1 MILRTTRSPIYAC
14 LCLAWYSWT
23 PLPSF
28 AASADQLPDLQHVVQ
43 PGDTLENIARLY
55 LQDPQQW
62 PELASVNHVR
72 NPRQLPIG
80 SVIVIPKSL
89 VGYQNATVD
98 YLQGT
103 VQVRSGSEQPWQ
115 PMAVGMTVTEGDE
128 IQVADRSYATLKL
141 SDGSRVQISAN
152 SQLRLQQLR
161 KNSRSQAQQSVIEL
175 QKGGVDSSV
184 IPADT
189 RAGARA
195 QRRFDIKTPMA
206 TTSVRGTRFS
216 VHLTDSGNA
225 VTSVDQGVVAVGATR
240 AARPATVPAGSGLAV
255 RADGQAGP
263 VVHQLDAPD
272 LQDNPAVFEDANFLT
287 VHLGAVGGARQY
299 RVAVARDEALQQIVQ
314 SQDFAQTTATMPGV
328 PDGSYYV
335 AARALDTRDIPGRP
349 AVRAIKVKATP
360 VPPLYQSPAP
370 QALIGTG
377 DGELV
382 CTEGG
387 QGIVAYRIQVAA
399 DAQFTQP
406 LKDFQ
411 QLERCSTGLQ
421 GLQNLAPGNYF
432 WRAASIRRLADG
444 SLDQGPFAKPQAFRA
459 GRNPQGLGADSLGVG
474 EATMSQQLQLSWPAE
489 AGQQFNLQLSPNAQF
504 DGTVTEAHLEQPRW
518 TSEQLAPGDYYVRIQ
533 VLDPSGLKSKYSE
546 PRKLSVKTLI
556 ATGGEG
562 NLVIRTRDGKPV
574 QSPR

>member
-62 PELASVNHVR
+62 PELASVNHVH

-80 SVIVIPKSL
+80 SVIVIPKAL

-98 YLQGT
+98 YLQGM
-103 VQVRSGSEQPWQ
+103 VQMRSAAEQPWQ

-255 RADGQAGP
+255 RADGQASP
-263 VVHQLDAPD
+263 VVRQLDAPD
-272 LQDNPAVFEDANFLT
+272 LQDNPGVFEDANFLT

-314 SQDFAQTTATMPGV
+314 SQDFSQTTATMPGV

-370 QALIGTG
+370 QALIGTD

-382 CTEGG
+382 CTEGAG
-387 QGIVAYRIQVAA
+387 TDTKTYRIQVAA
-399 DAQFTQP
+399 DAQFNRP
-406 LKDFQ
+406 LRDFNA
-411 QLERCSTGLQ
+411 LEHCSTGLQ
-421 GLQNLAPGNYF
+421 GLPAGSYF
-432 WRAASIRRLADG
+432 WRAATIRRLADG

-459 GRNPQGLGADSLGVG
+459 GQNPQGLGADSLAVG
-474 EATMSQQLQLSWPAE
+474 DVAAPMQLQLSWPAE
-489 AGQQFNLQLSPNAQF
+489 AGQQFNLQLSPSAQF
-504 DGTVTEAHLEQPRW
+504 DQAVTETHLDQPRW

-533 VLDPSGLKSKYSE
+533 VLDTSGLKSKYSE
-546 PRKLSVKTLI
+546 ARKLTVEPLITTGSGLVLKT
-556 ATGGEG
+556 G
-562 NLVIRTRDGKPV
+562 DGKPV